1 MFSKGVRVRDSN
13 ETEVLAFGSFGC
25 LDNLLL
31 VFPRGPRE
39 FDSGV
44 IPPKRSLRLAMI
56 NASLGSS
63 TYFNEINSL
72 VSHLLQNNK
81 IKYFLTQKKKNLW
94 LCFVM
99 RRCRT

>member
-13 ETEVLAFGSFGC
+13 EAEALAFGSFGC
-25 LDNLLL
+25 LDNLLS
-31 VFPRGPRE
+31 VFPRE

-63 TYFNEINSL
+63 TYFNEIKSL
-72 VSHLLQNNK
+72 VSHLLKINK
-81 IKYFLTQKKKNLW
+81 IKYFLTLKKKKTLVVFRHEKMSNIG
-94 LCFVM
+94 
-99 RRCRT
+99 